1 MIHVNMLVLPDLIW
15 ARCAR
20 NVGYYILCRSEIVR
34 IIPFRVF
41 SVMIWVL
48 KNINVA

>member
-1 MIHVNMLVLPDLIW
+1 MFYVNMLVLRDLIL
-15 ARCAR
+15 ARCDR
-20 NVGYYILCRSEIVR
+20 NVGYYILCRSELVR
-34 IIPFRVF
+34 IIPLRVF